1 MPRAAG
7 KVLAPR
13 LPTRAIQPE
22 IAVQERAGHAR
33 LDARGGGSRSVS
45 GEAHSR
51 HKGQTQTL
59 AALGA
64 RSRCHSDDAAGAERG
79 RVGHNHMA
87 WMMESLDDLKE
98 AYARTP
104 WSITVARHLLPRP
117 RRQRRRGVLRAER
130 ERPRAYR
137 GRPGSGPRAGA
148 YRARRLGSSR
158 HHSRRGRRHVR
169 AGWVP

>member
-13 LPTRAIQPE
+13 LPTIHRAIQPE

-104 WSITVARHLLPRP
+104 WSITACRSASPSATP
-117 RRQRRRGVLRAER
+117 TAT
-130 ERPRAYR
+130 A
-137 GRPGSGPRAGA
+137 
-148 YRARRLGSSR
+148 SR
-158 HHSRRGRRHVR
+158 CPTS
-169 AGWVP
+169 

>member
-13 LPTRAIQPE
+13 LPTIHRAIQPE
-22 IAVQERAGHAR
+22 IAVQERAGRAR
-33 LDARGGGSRSVS
+33 LDARGRGSRSVS

-64 RSRCHSDDAAGAERG
+64 RSRCHSDDAAGPERG
-79 RVGHNHMA
+79 RVGLNHMA

-98 AYARTP
+98 AYARLKALDVKIDAVVDHGLSLGIYFRDP
-104 WSITVARHLLPRP
+104 D
-117 RRQRRRGVLRAER
+117 VLA
-130 ERPRAYR
+130 PAQKCH
-137 GRPGSGPRAGA
+137 
-148 YRARRLGSSR
+148 RARASPL
-158 HHSRRGRRHVR
+158 
-169 AGWVP
+169 